1 MGKNIDKMYPDFDYF
16 RENLKSLTRS
26 KGLLNKDL
34 AAEIGTTPAT
44 ISRYMTNNRDPEFIN
59 IYRIARYFG
68 VTIDFLLGINDDKN
82 TGFTMDARRVAK
94 LYMRAS
100 DADQLV
106 VRTLLKKYE
115 EMEP

>member
-1 MGKNIDKMYPDFDYF
+1 MGRTTDNMQPDFDYF

-34 AAEIGTTPAT
+34 AADIGTTPAT

-68 VTIDFLLGINDDKN
+68 VTIDFLLGINHDDN
-82 TGFTMDARRVAK
+82 TGLTQDARRVAQ

-106 VRTLLKKYE
+106 IRTLLKKYE